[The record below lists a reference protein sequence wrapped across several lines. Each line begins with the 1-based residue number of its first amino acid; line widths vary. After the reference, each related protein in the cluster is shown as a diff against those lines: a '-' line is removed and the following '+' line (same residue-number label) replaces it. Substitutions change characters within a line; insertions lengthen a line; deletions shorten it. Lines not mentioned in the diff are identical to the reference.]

1 MIARSEVK
9 WQGMSMTI
17 ELLEREITD
26 LKQRVEKLEAKAKP
40 VAKST
45 WLEAFGAMKDDDVS
59 REAARLGAEY
69 RAQQNRRE

>member
-1 MIARSEVK
+1 MNWHGISMSIEV
-9 WQGMSMTI
+9 
-17 ELLEREITD
+17 LEREITE
-26 LKQRVEKLEAKAKP
+26 LKQRLDKLEAKAKP
-40 VAKST
+40 VAKAT